1 MRAIGRCRK
10 VFRVGVPER
19 QLGTALGN
27 ELWLSFDLFHAI
39 EGGDAKIAESHR
51 FTFLVVVVVI
61 FDDDSRLLPSPSDGP
76 TDSNGSSFSP
86 HPVDRPMRMLL
97 VHYIAADAPLTVR
110 NRHP

>member
-39 EGGDAKIAESHR
+39 EGGDAKIAESQR

-76 TDSNGSSFSP
+76 TDSNGSSCYAHEFDP
-86 HPVDRPMRMLL
+86 PLMMLL
-97 VHYIAADAPLTVR
+97 M
-110 NRHP
+110 N